1 LSIGKIKI
9 IEKKK
14 NAPTTG
20 SILHFGGGGIYPVVE
35 VGG

>member
-14 NAPTTG
+14 CPTTG